1 MPVGMQTSSG
11 TVNSNSNQANSDA
24 GWMAKMKGFFGGDNQ
39 DSSANSNGD
48 PWAAEEAAAKATAE
62 ANKPK
67 ELSEY
72 AELFNPKVDPNKPAE
87 RVDPFA
93 AVNKENLSSAANNMD
108 FAASVDEATMTA
120 ALGGDATAMR
130 SAINQA
136 SRASFAEAMSAS
148 NVLMQKRINDTVE
161 TRVSELISSKFKDF
175 EIHKEVSNN
184 PLLSDPATKPM
195 RDMLT
200 QQIKSA
206 NPGFSASDVNSQLT
220 GYLQAFV
227 NSASPKSDAGKSARL
242 GRAQE
247 SASDF

>member
-11 TVNSNSNQANSDA
+11 TANSQSNQANSDA

-39 DSSANSNGD
+39 ANNGSNGD
-48 PWAAEEAAAKATAE
+48 PWAAEEATAKADAE

-67 ELSEY
+67 ALAEY
-72 AELFNPKVDPNKPAE
+72 ADLFSPKEDPNKPTE

-93 AVNKENLSSAANNMD
+93 AVNKENLSSAADNMD

-120 ALGGDATAMR
+120 ALSGDATAMR
-130 SAINQA
+130 TAINKA
-136 SRASFAEAMSAS
+136 ARASFSEAMSAS

-175 EIHKEVSNN
+175 EVHKEVSNN

-200 QQIKSA
+200 QQIRSA
-206 NPGFSASDVNSQLT
+206 NPGYSASEVNSQLT
-220 GYLQAFV
+220 GYLTAFV
-227 NSASPKSDAGKSARL
+227 NSASPRSDAGKSARL
-242 GRAQE
+242 GKAQE

>member
-11 TVNSNSNQANSDA
+11 TANSNSNQANSDA
-24 GWMAKMKGFFGGDNQ
+24 GWMAKMKGFFSGDNQ
-39 DSSANSNGD
+39 DAGNNNGD
-48 PWAAEEAAAKATAE
+48 PWAAEEATAKAEAE

-67 ELSEY
+67 QLSEY
-72 AELFNPKVDPNKPAE
+72 GDLFNPKADPNKPAE

-175 EIHKEVSNN
+175 EVHKEVSNN

-200 QQIKSA
+200 QQIRSA
-206 NPGFSASDVNSQLT
+206 NPGFSASEVNSQLT
-220 GYLQAFV
+220 GYLTAFV
-227 NSASPKSDAGKSARL
+227 NSAAPKSSAGKAARL
-242 GRAQE
+242 GKAQE